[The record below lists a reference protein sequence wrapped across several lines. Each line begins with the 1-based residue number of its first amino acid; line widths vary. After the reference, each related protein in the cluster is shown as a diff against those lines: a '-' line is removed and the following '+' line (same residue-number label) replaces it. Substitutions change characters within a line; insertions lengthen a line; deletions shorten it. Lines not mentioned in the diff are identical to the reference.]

1 MGGAQTYYT
10 EREMTGSMTE
20 IYMIV
25 GFALSA
31 YAIVANDSI
40 QTLGTFIASNKER
53 PWWQLWMFA
62 SGILVAVL
70 LYSWFTHNGDPAF
83 GRLEAF
89 PYPPEKGYGV
99 IHVIPPLA
107 LLVLTRYG
115 MPVSTTFL
123 ILTFFVPKN
132 LEKMAIK
139 SLFGYGLAFMVAIG
153 VFWAVHKLL
162 ISVEEGETPEE
173 KQTGHHSPLWMT
185 LQLLSTAFLWSQWLI
200 QDLANLFI
208 YFPHSP
214 EPLPASWLALS
225 LVLMVGMQGVI
236 FRAGGGEIQEIVNQ
250 KSGSRDVRE
259 ATIINFVYGLVILF
273 FKEYSKMP
281 MSTTWVFLGLLAGRE
296 LSYRLAE
303 GAPLKET
310 WRMIFMDLGKATIG
324 LVVSVVLALGLP
336 YLFY

>member
-1 MGGAQTYYT
+1 MLN
-10 EREMTGSMTE
+10 SMTE
-20 IYMIV
+20 LYMV
-25 GFALSA
+25 TGFALSA

-40 QTLGTFIASNKER
+40 QTLGTFIASNRER
-53 PWWQLWMFA
+53 PWWQLWLFS

-70 LYSWFTHNGDPAF
+70 LYSWLTHNGDPAF

-89 PYPPEKGYGV
+89 PYDPNVYGL

-139 SLFGYGLAFMVAIG
+139 SLFGYGLAFMVALGI
-153 VFWAVHKLL
+153 FWLVHKLI
-162 ISVEEGETPEE
+162 ISVESAQGEDEGEDSA
-173 KQTGHHSPLWMT
+173 HHTPLWST

-214 EPLPASWLALS
+214 EPLPSSWLALS
-225 LVLMVGMQGVI
+225 LVLMVGMQGLI

-259 ATIINFVYGLVILF
+259 ATIINFVYGAVILF

-296 LSYRLAE
+296 LSYRIAE
-303 GAPLKET
+303 GQSLKAT

-336 YLFY
+336 YLFS

>member
-1 MGGAQTYYT
+1 
-10 EREMTGSMTE
+10 MTGSMTE

-70 LYSWFTHNGDPAF
+70 LYSWFTNHGDPAF

-89 PYPPEKGYGV
+89 PYQPEVYGV

-139 SLFGYGLAFMVAIG
+139 SLFGYGLAFMVAIAA
-153 VFWAVHKLL
+153 FWLVHKLM
-162 ISVEEGETPEE
+162 ISVTADDEEPNVTAEREP
-173 KQTGHHSPLWMT
+173 QDHRSPLWMT

-214 EPLPASWLALS
+214 EPLPGSWLALS
-225 LVLMVGMQGVI
+225 LVLMVGMQGLI
-236 FRAGGGEIQEIVNQ
+236 FKAGGGEIQEIVNQ
-250 KSGSRDVRE
+250 KSGAQDIRE
-259 ATIINFVYGLVILF
+259 ATIINFVYGAVILF

-296 LSYRLAE
+296 LSYRIAE
-303 GAPLKET
+303 GASLKAT

-336 YLFY
+336 YLFS